1 MTGGRGD
8 LSYSVACER
17 CDGAAA
23 AACVPCGEKVRFDPG
38 PTGIRDT
45 SVVVGDLD
53 AHLNY
58 TFTVEAHS
66 GVSRFSSKR
75 PSVSITTALR
85 YTG

>member
-1 MTGGRGD
+1 VTGGRGD

-17 CDGAAA
+17 CDGA

-53 AHLNY
+53 SHLNY

-66 GVSRFSSKR
+66 GVSRFSSER
-75 PSVSITTALR
+75 PSVSITAALR